1 MSRLPPIR
9 SHPRKRPRF
18 AWGSN
23 YDLGVD
29 NPGARLRARLTGGY
43 RDVAIAGALAAALAI
58 AYLIA
63 PLSGQDLAAQLARAD
78 FASAHPFTP
87 DDLRWFGGSL
97 TFGYSLWTPPIMALI
112 GVRLCG
118 AICSVIA
125 TVQSTLLFARCGAKR
140 PLVGGGLT
148 ALSQTLNLVVG
159 RVTFSLGM
167 IFGLGAL
174 LALASEKTRVRM
186 GPRTRAAVLAF
197 IGAAASP
204 VVALFL
210 WVGTG
215 ALVLTRRWRDGV
227 ALFAGT
233 IVPVVIATRL
243 FSDGGAETFTRHT
256 ARDALLASLA
266 VAIFMPRQRRAL
278 RVCALISAVMV
289 VLAYFLDTPVGNN
302 AARLTLVFAVPIV
315 GAFVKWR
322 PVLAGA
328 AVLATAY
335 PQQVV
340 QQGDFNYGRAND
352 ASYYQPLI
360 DEIQQRGAVNGRVD
374 IPETSGHWETAYV
387 ARALPLVR
395 GWIRQVDTQLNGPTF
410 YKGPPTA
417 QRYRT
422 WLLNNTVQ
430 YVAVPDI
437 ALTDPGRFEVDA
449 IDAHPS
455 FLKPIWHN
463 ADWRLFAVVG
473 YRPIVSQPGNAAHLG
488 ASELTVNAPADTH
501 VLINMR
507 WFDWLTLDTD
517 DPQACITRSQSGGVE
532 LHTSHGGAYRVGS
545 ALFEQVGHC

>member
-1 MSRLPPIR
+1 M
-9 SHPRKRPRF
+9 
-18 AWGSN
+18 
-23 YDLGVD
+23 
-29 NPGARLRARLTGGY
+29 
-43 RDVAIAGALAAALAI
+43 
-58 AYLIA
+58 
-63 PLSGQDLAAQLARAD
+63 
-78 FASAHPFTP
+78 
-87 DDLRWFGGSL
+87 RWFGGSL
-97 TFGYSLWTPPIMALI
+97 TFGYSLWTPPVMAWI

-125 TVQSTLLFARCGAKR
+125 TVQSTLLFERGGAKR
-140 PLVGGGLT
+140 PLVGGVLA

-174 LALASEKTRVRM
+174 LALADGTTRVKI

-197 IGAAASP
+197 VAAAASP

-210 WVGTG
+210 WVGAG
-215 ALVLTRRWRDGV
+215 ALVLTRRWRDGL

-266 VAIFMPRQRRAL
+266 VAVFMPRERRAL
-278 RVCALISAVMV
+278 RVGALISAAMV
-289 VLAYFLDTPVGNN
+289 LLAYFLDTPVGNN

-322 PVLAGA
+322 PVLSAI
-328 AVLATAY
+328 AVIATAY

-340 QQGDFNYGRAND
+340 QQDDFNYSRASD

-360 DEIQQRGAVNGRVD
+360 DEIRHRGAVNGRID

-387 ARALPLVR
+387 ARSLPLVR

-410 YKGPPTA
+410 YNGPPTA
-417 QRYRT
+417 QRYRA
-422 WLLNNTVQ
+422 WLMSNTVQ
-430 YVAVPDI
+430 YVAVPDV
-437 ALTDPGRFEVDA
+437 ALTDPGNFEVDA
-449 IDAHPS
+449 INAHPS

-473 YRPIVSQPGNAAHLG
+473 HRPVVSAPGTVTQLG
-488 ASELTVNAPADTH
+488 ASELRVQAPADAH
-501 VLINMR
+501 VLIDMR
-507 WFDWLTLDTD
+507 WFGWLTLDTD
-517 DPQACITRSQSGGVE
+517 DPHACIARSPAGKVE
-532 LHTSHGGAYRVGS
+532 LRTVRGGTYRVGS
-545 ALFEQVGHC
+545 VLFGQAGHC

>member
-1 MSRLPPIR
+1 M
-9 SHPRKRPRF
+9 
-18 AWGSN
+18 
-23 YDLGVD
+23 D
-29 NPGARLRARLTGGY
+29 NPGARFRARLTTDY
-43 RDVAIAGALAAALAI
+43 RDVTIAGALAAALAI

-78 FASAHPFTP
+78 FASAHPFAP

-97 TFGYSLWTPPIMALI
+97 TFGYSLWTPPVMALI

-140 PLVGGGLT
+140 PLVGGVLT

-174 LALASEKTRVRM
+174 LALASETTRIKAS
-186 GPRTRAAVLAF
+186 PRTRAAILAF
-197 IGAAASP
+197 IAAAASP

-215 ALVLTRRWRDGV
+215 ALVLTRRWRDGLAV
-227 ALFAGT
+227 FAGT

-266 VAIFMPRQRRAL
+266 VAIFVPRERRAL
-278 RVCALISAVMV
+278 RVGALISAAMV
-289 VLAYFLDTPVGNN
+289 LLAYFLDTPVGNN

-322 PVLAGA
+322 PALAA
-328 AVLATAY
+328 LAVVATAY

-340 QQGDFNYGRAND
+340 QQDDFNYGRAND
-352 ASYYQPLI
+352 ASYYRPLI
-360 DEIQQRGAVNGRVD
+360 NEIQGRGAVDGRID

-387 ARALPLVR
+387 ARSLPLVR

-410 YKGPPTA
+410 YNGIPTPR
-417 QRYRT
+417 RYRA

-430 YVAVPDI
+430 YVAVPNV
-437 ALTDPGRFEVDA
+437 AFTDPGRFEVDA
-449 IDAHPS
+449 INAHPS

-473 YRPIVSQPGNAAHLG
+473 HRPIVSPPATTTHVG
-488 ASELTVNAPADTH
+488 ASELTLRAPAETH
-501 VLINMR
+501 VVVNVR

-517 DPQACITRSQSGGVE
+517 DPHACIAPSPAGEVE
-532 LHTSHGGAYRVGS
+532 LRTSRGGTYRIGS
-545 ALFEQVGHC
+545 TLVAPARHC